1 MLELSRPEAP
11 SRIAQL
17 KWPQEVARLLK
28 VRSHSDDLMDQILH
42 TDDTVFTQVFL
53 NDLIVCE
60 RDTLLVDLAVAALVD
75 EFTDSLEV
83 RVAVGDVWL
92 DNLEHFVGGFC
103 ETDEDTVV
111 DLEETEK
118 LEDLAGFRGDFVDTV
133 RTDCQI

>member
-17 KWPQEVARLLK
+17 EWPQEVARLLK

-103 ETDEDTVV
+103 ETDEDAVV